1 MELELLPFIIGVLAA
16 IIVFRGV
23 YGQRAPYESGY
34 GTEIFAATLTLFV
47 VTGVLRAVMFLN
59 LTEVLV
65 CTGSGMAGGFILGL
79 GFALHS
85 WSERES
91 PKECWSACGVSTV
104 VFGAIGFF
112 GGAIFLT

>member
-1 MELELLPFIIGVLAA
+1 MEPELLPFIIGGLVA

-23 YGQRAPYESGY
+23 YGQRSPWESGY
-34 GTEIFAATLTLFV
+34 GSEILMAVSAFLI
-47 VTGVLRAVMFLN
+47 VTAIARAIMFLS

-65 CTGSGMAGGFILGL
+65 SIGSGMAGGFILGL

-91 PKECWSACGVSTV
+91 PKECWSACGFSTV
-104 VFGAIGFF
+104 VFGVVGFV